1 MLLCNKKYIAPQQNI
16 SYNGASQQN
25 ITNLLKLGKIIMF
38 QNQLNDQ
45 IAQAQAKA
53 VENAKHLAQ
62 VAVESAQELA
72 EINQAAAKD
81 ALAAAQDASSQLL
94 AIKDPQQ
101 LSKLAQPEAAQEA
114 AKYAAA
120 YQAKVNKVVRN
131 GNKEVAQVIDASI
144 DDARD
149 DLVKFVK
156 EATKTAPSGS
166 EAFVSAFQTA
176 FDSSLQQFDQ
186 VRATATDAFAN
197 FEKSVD
203 AALANIQGQY
213 TAAKP
218 AAKARKAA

>member
-1 MLLCNKKYIAPQQNI
+1 
-16 SYNGASQQN
+16 
-25 ITNLLKLGKIIMF
+25 MF

-53 VENAKHLAQ
+53 VESAKHLAQ

-101 LSKLAQPEAAQEA
+101 LAKLAQPETAQEA

-120 YQAKVNKVVRN
+120 YQAKVNKIVRN
-131 GNKEVAQVIDASI
+131 GNKEVAQVVDASI

-149 DLVKFVK
+149 DLVP
-156 EATKTAPSGS
+156 AGS
-166 EAFVSAFQTA
+166 EAFVSAFKTA
-176 FDSSLQQFDQ
+176 FDASLQQFDQ
-186 VRATATDAFAN
+186 VRASATDAFAN

-203 AALANIQGQY
+203 AAMANFQGQY
-213 TAAKP
+213 AVVKP
-218 AAKARKAA
+218 AAKTRKAA

>member
-1 MLLCNKKYIAPQQNI
+1 MLLCNKKILQFQKTDFKMVHRNKKPHLINK
-16 SYNGASQQN
+16 G
-25 ITNLLKLGKIIMF
+25 LIMF
-38 QNQLNDQ
+38 QTQLNDQ
-45 IAQAQAKA
+45 LASAQAKA
-53 VENAKHLAQ
+53 IETAKHLAQ

-81 ALAAAQDASSQLL
+81 ALVAAQDTSSQLL

-101 LSKLAQPEAAQEA
+101 LAKLAQPEAAQEA

-120 YQAKVNKVVRN
+120 YQAKVNQVVRN
-131 GNKEVAQVIDASI
+131 GNKEVAQVVDASI
-144 DDARD
+144 NDARA

-156 EATKTAPSGS
+156 EATKTAPAGS
-166 EAFVSAFQTA
+166 EAFVSAFKTA

-186 VRATATDAFAN
+186 VRASATDAFAN

-213 TAAKP
+213 AVAKP
-218 AAKARKAA
+218 AAKSRKAA

>member
-1 MLLCNKKYIAPQQNI
+1 
-16 SYNGASQQN
+16 
-25 ITNLLKLGKIIMF
+25 MF
-38 QNQLNDQ
+38 QTQLNDQ
-45 IAQAQAKA
+45 LASAQAKA
-53 VENAKHLAQ
+53 IETAKHLAQ

-81 ALAAAQDASSQLL
+81 ALVAAQDTSTQLL

-101 LSKLAQPEAAQEA
+101 LAKLAQPEAAQEA

-120 YQAKVNKVVRN
+120 YQAKVNQVVRN
-131 GNKEVAQVIDASI
+131 GNKEVAQVVDASI
-144 DDARD
+144 DDARA

-156 EATKTAPSGS
+156 EATKTAPAGS
-166 EAFVSAFQTA
+166 EAFVSAFKTA

-186 VRATATDAFAN
+186 VRASATDAFAN

-213 TAAKP
+213 AVAKP
-218 AAKARKAA
+218 AAKSRKASA

>member
-1 MLLCNKKYIAPQQNI
+1 MLLCNKKILQFQKTDFKMVHRNKKPHLINK
-16 SYNGASQQN
+16 G
-25 ITNLLKLGKIIMF
+25 LIMF
-38 QNQLNDQ
+38 QTQLNDQ
-45 IAQAQAKA
+45 LASAQAKA
-53 VENAKHLAQ
+53 IETAKHLAQ

-81 ALAAAQDASSQLL
+81 ALVAAQDTSSQLL

-101 LSKLAQPEAAQEA
+101 LAKLAQPEAAQEA

-120 YQAKVNKVVRN
+120 YQAKVNQVVRN
-131 GNKEVAQVIDASI
+131 GNKEVAQVVDASI
-144 DDARD
+144 DDARA

-156 EATKTAPSGS
+156 EATKTAPAGS
-166 EAFVSAFQTA
+166 EAFVSAFKTA

-186 VRATATDAFAN
+186 VRASATDAFAN

-213 TAAKP
+213 AVAKP
-218 AAKARKAA
+218 AAKSRKAA

>member
-1 MLLCNKKYIAPQQNI
+1 
-16 SYNGASQQN
+16 
-25 ITNLLKLGKIIMF
+25 MF

-45 IAQAQAKA
+45 LSQAQTKA
-53 VENAKHLAQ
+53 VENAKYLAQ

-81 ALAAAQDASSQLL
+81 ALVAAQEASAQLL

-101 LSKLAQPEAAQEA
+101 WTQLAQSEAAQEV

-131 GNKEVAQVIDASI
+131 GNKEVAQVVEASI
-144 DDARD
+144 DDTRAEM
-149 DLVKFVK
+149 LKFVK
-156 EATKTAPSGS
+156 EATKTAPAGS
-166 EAFVSAFQTA
+166 EAFVAAFKTA
-176 FDSSLQQFDQ
+176 FETSLQQFDQ

-203 AALANIQGQY
+203 AALANVQGQY
-213 TAAKP
+213 VVAKP
-218 AAKARKAA
+218 AAKSRKAA

>member
-1 MLLCNKKYIAPQQNI
+1 
-16 SYNGASQQN
+16 
-25 ITNLLKLGKIIMF
+25 MF

-81 ALAAAQDASSQLL
+81 ALAAAQDTSSQLL

-101 LSKLAQPEAAQEA
+101 LAKLAQPETAQEA
-114 AKYAAA
+114 VKYAAA
-120 YQAKVNKVVRN
+120 YQAKVSKVVRN

-149 DLVKFVK
+149 DMVNFVN
-156 EATKTAPSGS
+156 EATKTAPAGS
-166 EAFVSAFQTA
+166 EAFVAAFKTA
-176 FDSSLQQFDQ
+176 FEASVQQFDQ
-186 VRATATDAFAN
+186 VRATATDAFAS

-213 TAAKP
+213 AVAKP
-218 AAKARKAA
+218 SAKARKAA

>member
-1 MLLCNKKYIAPQQNI
+1 LQQINVAPQQNI

-156 EATKTAPSGS
+156 EATKTAPAGS
-166 EAFVSAFQTA
+166 EAFVSAFKTA
-176 FDSSLQQFDQ
+176 FESSLQQFDQ

-203 AALANIQGQY
+203 AALANIQGGQY
-213 TAAKP
+213 AVAKP
-218 AAKARKAA
+218 AAKARKTA

>member
-1 MLLCNKKYIAPQQNI
+1 LLQYSKKFGTMVHRNKKCNHIHK
-16 SYNGASQQN
+16 G
-25 ITNLLKLGKIIMF
+25 LIMF

-94 AIKDPQQ
+94 AIKDAQQ
-101 LSKLAQPEAAQEA
+101 LAKLAQPEAAQEA

-120 YQAKVNKVVRN
+120 YQAKVSKVVRN
-131 GNKEVAQVIDASI
+131 GNKEVAQVVDASI

-156 EATKTAPSGS
+156 EATKSAPAGS
-166 EAFVSAFQTA
+166 EAFVSAFKTA
-176 FDSSLQQFDQ
+176 FEASIQQFDQ

-197 FEKSVD
+197 FEKNVD
-203 AALANIQGQY
+203 AALASLQGKY
-213 TAAKP
+213 AVAKP
-218 AAKARKAA
+218 AAKSRKAA

>member
-1 MLLCNKKYIAPQQNI
+1 MLLCNKKILQFQKTDFKMVHRNKKTHLI
-16 SYNGASQQN
+16 NKG
-25 ITNLLKLGKIIMF
+25 LIMF
-38 QNQLNDQ
+38 QTQLNDQ
-45 IAQAQAKA
+45 LASAQAKA
-53 VENAKHLAQ
+53 IETAKHLAQ

-81 ALAAAQDASSQLL
+81 ALVAAQDTSSQLL

-101 LSKLAQPEAAQEA
+101 LAKLAQPEAAQEA

-120 YQAKVNKVVRN
+120 YQAKVNQVVRN
-131 GNKEVAQVIDASI
+131 GNKEVAQVVDASI
-144 DDARD
+144 NDARA

-156 EATKTAPSGS
+156 EATKTAPAGS
-166 EAFVSAFQTA
+166 EAFVSAFKTA

-186 VRATATDAFAN
+186 VRASATDAFAN

-213 TAAKP
+213 AVAKP
-218 AAKARKAA
+218 AAKSRKAA